1 MSLYSGIDRLKTGV
15 KRKNGE
21 RWMKQLQ
28 ALTAQFLARTIDE
41 GFHPSNL
48 GAEEFAE
55 NKQSACFRSSVNA
68 GS

>member
-1 MSLYSGIDRLKTGV
+1 
-15 KRKNGE
+15 
-21 RWMKQLQ
+21 MKQLQ